1 MTRNLSIP
9 GLVALMLASLTQN
22 AGADESENLAQQ
34 LNNPVADLISFPI
47 QSNFDFKIG
56 PSDGWRNTNNVQ
68 PVIPIGLNEDWNVIS
83 RTIVPVI

>member
-22 AGADESENLAQQ
+22 AGADESGNLAQQ